1 MICVTFD
8 FFFGCPPEQRPPVRI
23 QLIQISQISDSFT
36 RRLPL
41 QHKQQILRNA
51 MSSSPCRTGPS
62 FDLEIFGKRSLPAS
76 IAHGTTE
83 INNPLS
89 KRLTAGRSMSLKKLN
104 LLHVEIDVCCLPII
118 TFFAGGHEVTPRTR
132 RLVSSG
138 TVVSM
143 VSSGVSTWELSIRV
157 TDGWV
162 AS

>member
-76 IAHGTTE
+76 IAHGTTAQQTVDGRTVHVFEE
-83 INNPLS
+83 I
-89 KRLTAGRSMSLKKLN
+89 
-104 LLHVEIDVCCLPII
+104 E
-118 TFFAGGHEVTPRTR
+118 FAPR
-132 RLVSSG
+132 G
-138 TVVSM
+138 N
-143 VSSGVSTWELSIRV
+143 
-157 TDGWV
+157 
-162 AS
+162 